1 MLAELLKILL
11 VVMKKLVRVQQLEKL
26 KTFHKKILLKLILLS
41 IKILQINLKKM
52 IEFNTLNLNLSKQ
65 NSFA

>member
-52 IEFNTLNLNLSKQ
+52 IDLI
-65 NSFA
+65 

>member
-26 KTFHKKILLKLILLS
+26 KAFHKKILLKLIL
-41 IKILQINLKKM
+41 
-52 IEFNTLNLNLSKQ
+52 
-65 NSFA
+65 